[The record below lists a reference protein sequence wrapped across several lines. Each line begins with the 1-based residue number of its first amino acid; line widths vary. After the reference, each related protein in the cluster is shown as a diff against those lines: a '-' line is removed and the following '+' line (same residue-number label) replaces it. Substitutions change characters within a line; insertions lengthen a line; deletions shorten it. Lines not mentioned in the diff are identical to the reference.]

1 MLRQATHR
9 ILQRQNCLPVPSF
22 PTTKL
27 VGPNHS
33 YEATYGVKRSALL
46 KLRQQFSVALRPQR
60 TYELSDMGGANSS
73 ELWRWQRMMRGLMSS
88 DVGLTYLGQ
97 DASSLKFALLNY
109 N

>member
-1 MLRQATHR
+1 
-9 ILQRQNCLPVPSF
+9 
-22 PTTKL
+22 
-27 VGPNHS
+27 
-33 YEATYGVKRSALL
+33 
-46 KLRQQFSVALRPQR
+46 
-60 TYELSDMGGANSS
+60 MGGGGWGGGGGNSS